1 MGLLLLGVLV
11 ICLPRVLG
19 QSLYFQSLVTWV
31 RVTWVLRVLLGE
43 TLLVRVQEEHG
54 RSNPRRERNRYGEEQ
69 HECGVK
75 GYMSEHAP

>member
-1 MGLLLLGVLV
+1 MGLLLFGVLV
-11 ICLPRVLG
+11 ICLPRVLD
-19 QSLYFQSLVTWV
+19 QSLCFQNLVTGV
-31 RVTWVLRVLLGE
+31 QVTWVLRALLGGI
-43 TLLVRVQEEHG
+43 LLVRVQEEHG

>member
-1 MGLLLLGVLV
+1 MGLLLFGVLV

-19 QSLYFQSLVTWV
+19 QSLYFQSLLTWI
-31 RVTWVLRVLLGE
+31 LRVLLGGI
-43 TLLVRVQEEHG
+43 LLVRVQEEHG

-75 GYMSEHAP
+75 GCMSEHAP

>member
-1 MGLLLLGVLV
+1 MGLLLFGVLV

-31 RVTWVLRVLLGE
+31 LRVLLGGI
-43 TLLVRVQEEHG
+43 LLVRVQEEHG

-75 GYMSEHAP
+75 GYMSEHAL

>member
-1 MGLLLLGVLV
+1 MGLLLFGVLV

-31 RVTWVLRVLLGE
+31 LRVLLGGI
-43 TLLVRVQEEHG
+43 LLVRVQEEHG

-69 HECGVK
+69 HECGAK